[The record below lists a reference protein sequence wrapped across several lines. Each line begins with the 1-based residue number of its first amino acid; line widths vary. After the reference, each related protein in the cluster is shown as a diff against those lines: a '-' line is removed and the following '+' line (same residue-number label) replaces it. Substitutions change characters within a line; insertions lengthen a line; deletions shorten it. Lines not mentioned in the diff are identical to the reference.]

1 MCGLLCVGCVRPS
14 ALGSTPSRPIEN
26 RYRVAVLK
34 NASWHAKEPVTIVS
48 WNARVSAEESPMSIG
63 KTRSVCG

>member
-1 MCGLLCVGCVRPS
+1 M
-14 ALGSTPSRPIEN
+14 PSRPIEN

-34 NASWHAKEPVTIVS
+34 NASWHANDPVTIVS
-48 WNARVSAEESPMSIG
+48 WNARVSSDALPRSIG